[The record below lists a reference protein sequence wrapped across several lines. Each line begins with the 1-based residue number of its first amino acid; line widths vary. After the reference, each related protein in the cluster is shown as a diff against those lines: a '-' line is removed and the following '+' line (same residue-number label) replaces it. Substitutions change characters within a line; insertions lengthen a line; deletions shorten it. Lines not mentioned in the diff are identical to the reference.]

1 MMGKKKR
8 SERLYYDFSLDD
20 KVPQD
25 HILRRIAE
33 AVDFS
38 FVHEIA
44 RPYYSHT
51 GSRPWTRWWS

>member
-1 MMGKKKR
+1 MMGKK
-8 SERLYYDFSLDD
+8 ERGEKMYYDFSLDE

-38 FVHEIA
+38 FVLK
-44 RPYYSHT
+44 
-51 GSRPWTRWWS
+51 